1 MRKSKLVIR
10 LNGGDIR
17 KSSWLGTV
25 NVISTF

>member
-17 KSSWLGTV
+17 KCSWLGTV